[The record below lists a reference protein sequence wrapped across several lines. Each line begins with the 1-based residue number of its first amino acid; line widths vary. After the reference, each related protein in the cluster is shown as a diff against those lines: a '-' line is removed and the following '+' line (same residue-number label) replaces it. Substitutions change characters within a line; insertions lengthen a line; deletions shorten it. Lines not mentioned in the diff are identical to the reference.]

1 MKWHYSVYVSIINLI
16 YVLELFML
24 YSNDSRGRD
33 RMMGGFTAS
42 CAISALSALKFEP
55 RSCRC
60 VLDTTLCDTV
70 CQWLA
75 LGWWFSL
82 STPLSSIN
90 KTDRHDIAEI
100 LMTVV
105 LNTITITH
113 QTLYL
118 VINICFDINLLL
130 QENRAI
136 FKDIWLKITNC
147 WKKKFLSNSMG
158 FFLMLNCITFV
169 QSLDCQMWW

>member
-1 MKWHYSVYVSIINLI
+1 MNWNHSVYVSNINLI

-24 YSNDSRGRD
+24 HSKDSRGRG
-33 RMMGGFTAS
+33 RMMGGFTTP
-42 CAISALSALKFEP
+42 CAISALSPLKFES

-75 LGWWFSL
+75 IGWWFSL
-82 STPLSSIN
+82 GTPLSPIN

-100 LMTVV
+100 LMTVA
-105 LNTITITH
+105 LNIKTITH

-118 VINICFDINLLL
+118 VINLCSVINLLL

-136 FKDIWLKITNC
+136 F
-147 WKKKFLSNSMG
+147 
-158 FFLMLNCITFV
+158 
-169 QSLDCQMWW
+169 